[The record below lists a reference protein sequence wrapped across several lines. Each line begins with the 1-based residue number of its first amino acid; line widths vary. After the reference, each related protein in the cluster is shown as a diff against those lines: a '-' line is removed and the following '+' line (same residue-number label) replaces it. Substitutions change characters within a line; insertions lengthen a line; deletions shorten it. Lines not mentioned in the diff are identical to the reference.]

1 MAVYRRL
8 YRPYAGRFTPD
19 RFRFLVLTRFAL
31 RTLFDSRPL
40 LAFFVACNI
49 PFIIF
54 LLLIYVNNSPA
65 AQALIGLKGM
75 ANANSLFVI
84 DNFFFL
90 RYLIFQ
96 GTLSFL
102 LTSWVGPGLV
112 SVDLSND
119 ALPLYLARPLT
130 RVEYVLG
137 KFSVIFIL
145 ISAIT
150 WVPGMILL
158 ALQSS
163 LAPGDWFQRY
173 YWLFGSMFVG
183 AVLWITVVG
192 LLALA
197 LSAWVKWRIIATGAM
212 LGIFFALAGFGEA
225 LNQILR
231 TNWGR
236 LLNLG
241 YDVNLAWFDLFRMAP
256 HPGFRNPMF
265 DEPPWTGWLSLTLL
279 SAFCVLMLNRKLRAR
294 EVVR

>member
-8 YRPYAGRFTPD
+8 YRPYAGRFTSD
-19 RFRFLVLTRFAL
+19 RFRFLVVTRFAL

-49 PFIIF
+49 PFIVF

-65 AQALIGLKGM
+65 AQALMGIKGSTGG
-75 ANANSLFVI
+75 NTLFVI

-96 GTLSFL
+96 STLSFL
-102 LTSWVGPGLV
+102 LTAWVGPGLV

-119 ALPLYLARPLT
+119 ALPLFLARPIT

-137 KFSVIFIL
+137 KFSVIFLL

-158 ALQSS
+158 GLQCS
-163 LAPGDWFQRY
+163 LAPIDWFQKY
-173 YWLFGSMFVG
+173 YWLFGSMFIG
-183 AVLWITVVG
+183 ALLWITVVA
-192 LLALA
+192 LLSLA
-197 LSAWVKWRIIATGAM
+197 LSAWVKWRIVATGAM

-225 LNQILR
+225 LNQVLR

-241 YDVNLAWFDLFRMAP
+241 YDINLAWFDLFRMAP
-256 HPGFRNPMF
+256 HTGFRNPLF
-265 DEPPWTGWLSLTLL
+265 DLPPAAGWISLGLL
-279 SAFCVLMLNRKLRAR
+279 SAFCLLLLNLKLKAR